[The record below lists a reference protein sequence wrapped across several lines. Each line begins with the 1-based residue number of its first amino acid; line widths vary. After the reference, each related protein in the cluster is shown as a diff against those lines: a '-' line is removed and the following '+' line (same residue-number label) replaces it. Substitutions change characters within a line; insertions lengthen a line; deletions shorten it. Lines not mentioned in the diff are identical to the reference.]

1 VKEKEAMKRFIDDNV
16 QDKRIRKSSSPYAS
30 PFFFRPK
37 PGTTELHSIQDY
49 RRLNEITVKDRYPL
63 PLIRDVIDSVQ
74 GSQVYSKMDLR
85 WGFNN
90 IWIRDGDEPK
100 AAFVTPM
107 GLFEPLVM
115 QFGLCNA
122 PSTFRGWWTR
132 SWLKKKR
139 VAM

>member
-1 VKEKEAMKRFIDDNV
+1 MVFSEQDFRELPPRRKWDHVIYLKEGHQPPRWKCYPLAAWEKEAMKKFIDDNV

-37 PGTTELHSIQDY
+37 QGTGELHGIQDY

-74 GSQVYSKMDLR
+74 GSLVYSKMDLQ

-90 IWIRDGDEPK
+90 I
-100 AAFVTPM
+100 
-107 GLFEPLVM
+107 
-115 QFGLCNA
+115 
-122 PSTFRGWWTR
+122 
-132 SWLKKKR
+132 
-139 VAM
+139 